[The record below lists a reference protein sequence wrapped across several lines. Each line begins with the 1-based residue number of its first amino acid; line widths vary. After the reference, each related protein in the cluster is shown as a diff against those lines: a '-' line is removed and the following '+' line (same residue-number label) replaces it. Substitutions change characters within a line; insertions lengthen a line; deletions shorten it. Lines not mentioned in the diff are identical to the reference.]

1 MDDPEVDMLPLPTF
15 SSVSS
20 ETNLFPALGV
30 TYKTS
35 PFFNLRLDMVEVLI
49 NFTSRPGLP
58 FMSFLTTKSS
68 SVFIK
73 ALICDLRLVPLEVV
87 LICKRL
93 RPSED
98 RIPSVIWFRDIL
110 TVCLISGT
118 FFLKL
123 LSFFSRIYFGDTSS
137 HSALTT
143 SDLFLNVGSI
153 LIQL

>member
-73 ALICDLRLVPLEVV
+73 ALICDLRLVPLEVA

-110 TVCLISGT
+110 TVCLVPGL

-153 LIQL
+153 PIQL

>member
-1 MDDPEVDMLPLPTF
+1 
-15 SSVSS
+15 
-20 ETNLFPALGV
+20 
-30 TYKTS
+30 
-35 PFFNLRLDMVEVLI
+35 MVEVLI

>member
-15 SSVSS
+15 SSASS
-20 ETNLFPALGV
+20 VTNLFPALGV

-35 PFFNLRLDMVEVLI
+35 PFFKLRLDMVEVLI
-49 NFTSRPGLP
+49 NFTSWPGLP

-73 ALICDLRLVPLEVV
+73 ALICDLRLVPLEVA

-110 TVCLISGT
+110 TVCLVPGL

-123 LSFFSRIYFGDTSS
+123 LSFFLGF
-137 HSALTT
+137 
-143 SDLFLNVGSI
+143 I
-153 LIQL
+153 LAILQVILR